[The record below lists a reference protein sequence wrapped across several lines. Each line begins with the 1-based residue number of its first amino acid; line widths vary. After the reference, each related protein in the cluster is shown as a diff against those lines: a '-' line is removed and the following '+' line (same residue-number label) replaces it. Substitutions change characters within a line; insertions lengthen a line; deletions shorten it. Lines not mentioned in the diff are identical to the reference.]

1 MRTITPASRWAEPC
15 TKACRMPG
23 SVWLTLSYSDASDTG
38 RLSICRA
45 AACSDGRSPSDTS
58 VINSTTVENSNSRE
72 YWRWR
77 SASNTASIQSGESA
91 CSKAVRAITLAG
103 ACCSN
108 RARRTGHTAPD
119 FVDAAVISQSLFG
132 WIGPK
137 TLVQPHEW
145 TAFLLR
151 RVAVHIYH
159 LTTANLLKSRTPI
172 VTGVTPIIACLT
184 SETQQNR
191 LLEIKTRTY

>member
-1 MRTITPASRWAEPC
+1 MRTITAASRWAEPC

-38 RLSICRA
+38 RLPICRA

-58 VINSTTVENSNSRE
+58 IINSTTVENSSSRE

-91 CSKAVRAITLAG
+91 CSKAVRAITLAA

-108 RARRTGHTAPD
+108 RAKTTGHTDPD
-119 FVDAAVISQSLFG
+119 FVDASVITQNWRNRITLKGVGISAHDAGHRDHADAFAV
-132 WIGPK
+132 
-137 TLVQPHEW
+137 
-145 TAFLLR
+145 A
-151 RVAVHIYH
+151 AV
-159 LTTANLLKSRTPI
+159 TEDEQKRM
-172 VTGVTPIIACLT
+172 
-184 SETQQNR
+184 
-191 LLEIKTRTY
+191 